1 MKDMPEEDC
10 RKLLINFQEE
20 KETYEIK
27 AKVIPCFSSSIVHFL
42 LNVGIF
48 CILLLSIVLI
58 SLKFMHR
65 KPNRV
70 YCGA

>member
-27 AKVIPCFSSSIVHFL
+27 AKVISCFSSSIFDFF
-42 LNVGIF
+42 GR
-48 CILLLSIVLI
+48 CRKILYPFS
-58 SLKFMHR
+58 
-65 KPNRV
+65 
-70 YCGA
+70 